1 MKKLFVLFICLFTL
15 STATYAREDRP
26 IRVDQL
32 PAKAQKFI
40 KKFRLIMLTT
50 GCRLSLTYRHKK

>member
-32 PAKAQKFI
+32 PAKAQQFI
-40 KKFRLIMLTT
+40 KKYFAHSYVYRRLRGL
-50 GCRLSLTYRHKK
+50 YRRRY